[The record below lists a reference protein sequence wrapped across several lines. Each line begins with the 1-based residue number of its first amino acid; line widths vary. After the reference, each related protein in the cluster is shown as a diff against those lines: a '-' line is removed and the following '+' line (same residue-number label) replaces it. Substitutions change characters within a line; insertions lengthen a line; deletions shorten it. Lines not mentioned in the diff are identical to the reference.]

1 MNKSYIT
8 TDFADELYGK
18 SEKKD
23 GVLIKR
29 TKRKVANITWVKIDN
44 DENKYGKPHGNYI
57 TIECSDLDD
66 HALISKI
73 ISSNLKR
80 IMKANGFKSKDK
92 ILIVGLGNGR
102 FLSDALGPKVLEKIN
117 ITSHVLAK
125 EKIKGLHDVSCI
137 APGVMATTGMETSD
151 IIKSLIPVF
160 NIKMLIVIDALATR
174 SVKRLN
180 CAFQISDVGISPGSG
195 INNKRKEITKE
206 SMGIPVIALGVATV
220 VDATSIIINALKS
233 IEDDNLMKNSN
244 KIIEHVLKEKSNN
257 LIMTSKEIDRIVN
270 DLSHIIALSIN
281 YAINP
286 QLCHNSTRNNISFY

>member
-29 TKRKVANITWVKIDN
+29 TRRKVANITWVKIDN

-66 HALISKI
+66 HDLISKI

-286 QLCHNSTRNNISFY
+286 QLCHNSTRNNISF